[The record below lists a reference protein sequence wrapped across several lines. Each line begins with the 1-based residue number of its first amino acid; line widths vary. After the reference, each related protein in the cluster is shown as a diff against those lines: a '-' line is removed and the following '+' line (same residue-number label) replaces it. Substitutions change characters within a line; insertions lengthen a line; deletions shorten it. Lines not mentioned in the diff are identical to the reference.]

1 MNFILAGRRSP
12 IAFAAR
18 SGSSLVMTLPEFDAG
33 ALAAPSLAGALDEA
47 GVVIVRGFATAD
59 ECAALK
65 GRAFA
70 LIDDFDIDAHRTI
83 FSTTTQSHAADDYFL
98 SSGERIAFFLEEEA
112 FDAPG
117 RLARPKREAIN
128 KIGHALHDL
137 DPVFAAFSR
146 SQKMKAAADAVGF
159 RDPRLL
165 QSMVIMKPPGIGG
178 EVTCHQDST
187 FLFTEPESCV
197 GFWVA
202 LDDATL
208 ENGCMEFI
216 PGDHKGP
223 LRRLFR
229 RNPEGGT
236 EMLTLNDAPYPE
248 ERRFAAPAKTGDL
261 VIFSGRTPHLSRAN
275 RSAKPRMAFTLHLV
289 EAAADYPAW
298 NWLQRGADMPLRG
311 F

>member
-1 MNFILAGRRSP
+1 MRALPNFIFADLDATAFRR
-12 IAFAAR
+12 
-18 SGSSLVMTLPEFDAG
+18 
-33 ALAAPSLAGALDEA
+33 ALDSA
-47 GVVIVRGFATAD
+47 GVVIVRDFASAE

-65 GRAFA
+65 ARAFA
-70 LIDDFDIDAHRTI
+70 LIDGFDIDAHRTI
-83 FSTTTQSHAADDYFL
+83 FSTTTQAHAADDYFL
-98 SSGERIAFFLEEEA
+98 SSGDKIGFFLEEEA
-112 FDAPG
+112 FDASG
-117 RLARPKREAIN
+117 RLIRPKREAVN

-146 SQKMKAAADAVGF
+146 SPKMKAAADAVGF

-197 GFWVA
+197 GFWIA
-202 LDDATL
+202 LDEARLD
-208 ENGCMEFI
+208 NGCMEFI
-216 PGDHKGP
+216 PGGREQP

-229 RNPEGGT
+229 RGPGGGT
-236 EMLTLNDAPYPE
+236 EMMVLDDAPYPE
-248 ERRFAAPAKTGDL
+248 ERRVAAPAGVGDL

-275 RSAKPRMAFTLHLV
+275 RSIRPRMAYTLHLI
-289 EAAADYPAW
+289 EAAARYPEW
-298 NWLQRGADMPLRG
+298 NWLQRRPAAPLRG

>member
-1 MNFILAGRRSP
+1 METGVTSLPSFIA
-12 IAFAAR
+12 
-18 SGSSLVMTLPEFDAG
+18 SGLDATAVRD
-33 ALAAPSLAGALDEA
+33 ALAAA
-47 GVVIVRGFATAD
+47 GVVIVRDFATAE

-65 GRAFA
+65 ARAFA
-70 LIDDFDIDAHRTI
+70 LIDAFDIDAHRTI
-83 FSTTTQSHAADDYFL
+83 FSTTTQSHAADEYFL
-98 SSGERIAFFLEEEA
+98 SSGDKISFFLEEEA
-112 FDAPG
+112 FDAEG
-117 RLARPKREAIN
+117 RLVREKREAVN

-146 SQKMKAAADAVGF
+146 SAKITRAAEAAGF

-187 FLFTEPESCV
+187 FLYTEPESCV
-197 GFWVA
+197 GFWLA

-216 PGDHKGP
+216 PGEHKGA

-229 RNPEGGT
+229 RKSAGGT
-236 EMLTLNDAPYPE
+236 EMRTIVDDPYPE
-248 ERRFAAPAKTGDL
+248 EQRVAAPAAAGDL
-261 VIFSGRTPHLSRAN
+261 VIFSGRAPHLSRAN
-275 RSAKPRMAFTLHLV
+275 RSARPRMAYTLHII
-289 EAAADYPAW
+289 EAGAGYPEW
-298 NWLQRGADMPLRG
+298 NWLQRGAHMPLRG

>member
-1 MNFILAGRRSP
+1 
-12 IAFAAR
+12 
-18 SGSSLVMTLPEFDAG
+18 MT
-33 ALAAPSLAGALDEA
+33 ALASFSAVDVSSPGLREAFDEA
-47 GVVIVRGFATAD
+47 GVVIVRGFATVE

-65 GRAFA
+65 ARALA

-98 SSGERIAFFLEEEA
+98 SSGDRIRVFLEEEA
-112 FDAPG
+112 FDGAG
-117 RLARPKREAIN
+117 RLTRAKREAVN

-202 LDDATL
+202 LDEATL

-216 PGDHKGP
+216 PGDHRGP

-229 RNPEGGT
+229 RTPDGGT
-236 EMLTLNDAPYPE
+236 EMVTLDAAPYPE
-248 ERRFAAPAKTGDL
+248 ERRVAAPAAVGDL
-261 VIFSGRTPHLSRAN
+261 VIFSGRAPHLSRAN
-275 RSAKPRMAFTLHLV
+275 RSARPRMAYTLHLI
-289 EAAADYPAW
+289 EAGARYPEW
-298 NWLQRGADMPLRG
+298 NWLQRGASAPLRG